1 MDIYDP
7 IGKAL
12 GLPPLEYEIP
22 PLEPWQ
28 TIQISSGWNSGIPH
42 TEETKKLISE
52 SNKGKIKTKQHRKNI
67 SDGIKN
73 GKQKSFENIIAANKK
88 RKGVP
93 RKEAVKEKIS
103 KTLSGRKRPKEVGE
117 KVSIALKGRPC
128 TEERKAKIK
137 ETCRLKREQKLSS
150 ENS

>member
-73 GKQKSFENIIAANKK
+73 GKQKSF
-88 RKGVP
+88 
-93 RKEAVKEKIS
+93 
-103 KTLSGRKRPKEVGE
+103 
-117 KVSIALKGRPC
+117 
-128 TEERKAKIK
+128 
-137 ETCRLKREQKLSS
+137 
-150 ENS
+150 